1 MQDPLVKLNNSEH
14 FSTTSNNVDVV
25 IPTFNETTNLVRAI
39 NSVKDQSSK
48 VNRIIVIDD
57 GSKEEVT
64 KFLSEEYK
72 SDSLVE
78 LILKQHSGL
87 PGVSRN
93 LGIGLSTADWIAFLD
108 ADDYW
113 DPRKLEVQLEL
124 ARSRSSDFVFSNATM
139 IDGQNQ
145 SPYFEQGSFASTI
158 GLRELLKSNSVIN
171 SSVLIRRN
179 LLEQIGPYPESPK
192 VRGVEDYATW
202 LRASTII
209 KLHGTSD
216 CLVYYQ
222 VSPTSLSRVEKSI
235 TRTDAQR
242 DFESWL
248 KAKFKNRPLLF
259 SILATILL
267 YKVEVFVN
275 QKIDKFTAP
284 RRIKDSL

>member
-1 MQDPLVKLNNSEH
+1 MKLNNSEH